1 MTAGGRPRER
11 DQREGAPDPS
21 LHPRV
26 DRGCSESPTV
36 LEISRAVGLS
46 STGSTAYQLGK
57 LQQRGLICRD
67 RGWRSIRLC

>member
-1 MTAGGRPRER
+1 MREISERER
-11 DQREGAPDPS
+11 RILHCIREWIADHG
-21 LHPRV
+21 
-26 DRGCSESPTV
+26 ESPTV